1 MARTMVT
8 AFFALAIPLL
18 AQEPQAKPD
27 AKTEYKQL
35 VEKTDAA
42 MKEWQAALRKQVA
55 EAKKSGGAQPAISM
69 EPPIQQFVAKAQEHA
84 KQYAGTEDA
93 VPFLLFLTM
102 RGGSDRAVLQDA
114 AKTLVEGHAGSPQ
127 IAQFV
132 QFLPRMGERA
142 LGGDAAVRAAFDR
155 VLAANKDAKVL
166 AAAHYARGGMMLQHA
181 TSDEERA
188 AGKADLVKAAELGDA
203 RMKAEAEGT
212 IFEMENL
219 QVGCTAPEI
228 EGKDTDDVPFK
239 LSDYRGK
246 VVMLDFW
253 GFW

>member
-1 MARTMVT
+1 MARTMLT

-35 VEKTDAA
+35 VEQTDAA
-42 MKEWQAALRKQVA
+42 MKEWQAALRKQIA
-55 EAKKSGGAQPAISM
+55 EAKAKGGAQPAISM
-69 EPPIQQFVAKAQEHA
+69 EPPIQQFVAKAREHA

-102 RGGSDRAVLQDA
+102 RGGNDRAVLQDA
-114 AKTLVEGHAGSPQ
+114 AKALVKDHAGSPQ

-132 QFLPRMGERA
+132 QFLPRIGERA
-142 LGGDAAVRAAFDR
+142 LGGDAEVRAAFDS

-166 AAAHYARGGMMLQHA
+166 AAAHYARGSMAVQLA

-188 AGKADLVKAAELGDA
+188 AGKADLLKAAELGDA
-203 RMKAEAEGT
+203 RMKAEAEGA
-212 IFEMENL
+212 IYELEHL
-219 QVGCTAPEI
+219 QVGCTAPEV